1 LPVWLESKVDPIELL
16 VRLIVGGIFIFA
28 GYNKLIDL
36 QAFELAVRNYSIFND
51 PWVAVLVMILPP
63 FELLVGLLIVLRTLY
78 MGSLVLVTTLTLTFI
93 FALCSLLVRDINIEC
108 GCLGLSNSIELQI
121 LIDITILGACVYLF
135 KSFRK
140 TAEN

>member
-1 LPVWLESKVDPIELL
+1 LPVWLESKIDPIELL

-28 GYNKLIDL
+28 GYNKFIDL
-36 QAFELAVRNYSIFND
+36 QVFELAVRNYSIIND
-51 PWVAVLVMILPP
+51 PWVAILVMILPP
-63 FELLVGLLIVLRTLY
+63 FELLIGLLIVLRTLY
-78 MGSLVLVTTLTLTFI
+78 MGSLLLVTTLTLTFI

-108 GCLGLSNSIELQI
+108 GCLGLNNSIELQI
-121 LIDITILGACVYLF
+121 LIDITILGACFYLF

>member
-1 LPVWLESKVDPIELL
+1 MPVWLESKVDPIELL

-28 GYNKLIDL
+28 GYNKFIDL
-36 QAFELAVRNYSIFND
+36 QVFELAVRNYSIIND
-51 PWVAVLVMILPP
+51 PWVAILEMILPP
-63 FELLVGLLIVLRTLY
+63 FELLIGLLIVLRTLY

-121 LIDITILGACVYLF
+121 LIDITILGACFYLF

>member
-1 LPVWLESKVDPIELL
+1 MPVWLESKIDPIELL

-28 GYNKLIDL
+28 GYNKFIDL
-36 QAFELAVRNYSIFND
+36 QVFELAVRNYSIIND
-51 PWVAVLVMILPP
+51 PWVAILVMILPP
-63 FELLVGLLIVLRTLY
+63 FELLIGLLIVLRTLY
-78 MGSLVLVTTLTLTFI
+78 MGSLLLVTTLTLTFI

-108 GCLGLSNSIELQI
+108 GCLGLNNSIELQI
-121 LIDITILGACVYLF
+121 LIDITILGACFYLF

>member
-1 LPVWLESKVDPIELL
+1 LPVWLESKIDPIELL

-28 GYNKLIDL
+28 GYNKFIDL
-36 QAFELAVRNYSIFND
+36 QVFELAVRNYSIIND
-51 PWVAVLVMILPP
+51 PWVAILVMILPP
-63 FELLVGLLIVLRTLY
+63 FELLIGLLIVLRTLY

-108 GCLGLSNSIELQI
+108 GCLGLNNSIELQI
-121 LIDITILGACVYLF
+121 LIDITILGACFYLF

>member
-1 LPVWLESKVDPIELL
+1 MPVWLESKIDPIELL

-28 GYNKLIDL
+28 GYNKFIDL
-36 QAFELAVRNYSIFND
+36 QVFELAVRNYSIIND
-51 PWVAVLVMILPP
+51 PWVAILVMILPP
-63 FELLVGLLIVLRTLY
+63 FELLIGLLIVLRTLY

-108 GCLGLSNSIELQI
+108 GCLGLNNSIELQI
-121 LIDITILGACVYLF
+121 LIDITILGACFYLF